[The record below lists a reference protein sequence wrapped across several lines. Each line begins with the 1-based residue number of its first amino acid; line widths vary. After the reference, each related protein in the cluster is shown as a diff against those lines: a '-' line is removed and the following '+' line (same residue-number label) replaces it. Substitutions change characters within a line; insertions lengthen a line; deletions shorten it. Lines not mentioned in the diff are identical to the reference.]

1 MATYSKKS
9 PLEKPRTCLSYLN
22 TIFWN
27 ELVIDLKL
35 VDLPTT
41 PITITDYLRYYR
53 KLHNLSRRQ
62 LEINAGISLNSIKKY
77 EDKNIYPTKEVS
89 IKLASYFKLTT
100 KYFYDP
106 FYEDDIDIGTI
117 LKKYRGNRP
126 YTEVAKIVNVHAHTW
141 RDWEENKHVITRKNY
156 NTLKEKGII

>member
-1 MATYSKKS
+1 MTWASLLVLKAI
-9 PLEKPRTCLSYLN
+9 N
-22 TIFWN
+22 WN
-27 ELVIDLKL
+27 ELVIDFKII
-35 VDLPTT
+35 DIIQNPN
-41 PITITDYLRYYR
+41 TIAEWLRYYR
-53 KLHNLSRRQ
+53 KLNNISRRQ
-62 LEINAGISLNSIKKY
+62 LEINSGIPLNSVKKY
-77 EDKNIYPTKEVS
+77 EDKSIYPTKEVS

-141 RDWEENKHVITRKNY
+141 RDWEENKHIITRKNY
-156 NTLKEKGII
+156 NTLKEKGIL